1 MTQTAKTAAQ
11 RAETVLVTGASSGI
25 GLETVRALSRRGA
38 TVVLISRGSG
48 SGAEVAET
56 LRRESG
62 NPNLHHLPAD
72 LSSLSEIRRVA
83 AEFNGRFAR
92 LDVLVNN
99 AGAFFSQRKTTTD
112 GFEQTFALNH
122 LSYFLLTLLVLEK
135 LLQSPTA
142 RIVNV
147 SSQAETFGK
156 IYLDDLMLEKYGGWK
171 AYSQSKLA
179 NLMFTYQLAR
189 FLADTPVTVNA
200 LHPGAVATGFGSGG
214 SGTASM
220 FLRLA
225 RPFFKTPA
233 QGAQTAIYLASSPA
247 VAGISGRYFSSEK
260 PASSSGRS
268 HDRVVQGQLWSVS
281 HELVGLTDAEA
292 APLRQIVPA
301 SQKEIL

>member
-1 MTQTAKTAAQ
+1 M
-11 RAETVLVTGASSGI
+11 LVTGASSGI
-25 GLETVRALSRRGA
+25 GLETVRALAQQGA

-48 SGAEVAET
+48 SGTEVAET

-62 NPNLHHLPAD
+62 NPNLYYLPAD
-72 LSSLSEIRRVA
+72 LSSLSDVRRVA
-83 AEFNGRFAR
+83 AEFNRRFSR

-99 AGAFFSQRKTTTD
+99 AGAFFSQRRTTPD

-122 LSYFLLTLLVLEK
+122 LSYFLLTQLVLK
-135 LLQSPTA
+135 QLLQSPAA

-156 IYLDDLMLEKYGGWK
+156 IYLDDLMLEKSYGGWK

-189 FLADTPVTVNA
+189 FLADTPVIVNA

-214 SGTASM
+214 SGAASM
-220 FLRLA
+220 FFKLA

-233 QGAQTAIYLASSPA
+233 QGAQTVIYLASSPA
-247 VAGISGRYFSSEK
+247 VAGVSGRYFSDQK

-268 HDRVVQGQLWSVS
+268 HDRVVQGQLWRAS
-281 HELVGLTDAEA
+281 HKLVGLTEAEA
-292 APLRQIVPA
+292 APLRQIVPERE
-301 SQKEIL
+301 KETP